1 MLNVVKYPSTSI
13 PFAIAQDD
21 KLLNKKALHLR
32 GFQYFLVILNGVKQL
47 AIRSFVP
54 QDDMCQL

>member
-32 GFQYFLVILNGVKQL
+32 GFQYYCHTEWSEASCN
-47 AIRSFVP
+47 
-54 QDDMCQL
+54 